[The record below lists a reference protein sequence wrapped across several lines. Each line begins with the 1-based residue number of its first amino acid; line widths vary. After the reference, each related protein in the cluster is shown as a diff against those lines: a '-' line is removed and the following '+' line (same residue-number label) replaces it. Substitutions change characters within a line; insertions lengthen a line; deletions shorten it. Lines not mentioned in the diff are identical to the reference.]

1 MSMIR
6 IYVHDPLDAG
16 REIQPDPDQARYLTS
31 VMRLGV
37 GDEVALFNG
46 RDGEWLARLSQ
57 VSKRGCVLTLEAC
70 LKPQANGPDLDLVIA
85 LIKRAPLE
93 TIIEK
98 ATELGVRRIRLVTTR
113 RTNAGHTNLTRLQ
126 AIATEAAEQCG
137 RLDVPEVVS
146 PQALSDVLASWDNRG
161 LVFCDEAGEARP
173 GLTALR
179 DQAKGSWAVLIGPE
193 GGFDP
198 IERQALRAMK
208 PVVPISLGTRILRA
222 DTAAI
227 CALFLWQSVL
237 GDGADT
243 EMS

>member
-1 MSMIR
+1 MIR
-6 IYVHDPLDAG
+6 LYVHDALTVGA
-16 REIQPDPDQARYLTS
+16 EIQPDPDQARYLTS
-31 VMRLGV
+31 VMRLGI
-37 GDEVALFNG
+37 GDAVALFNG
-46 RDGEWLARLSQ
+46 RDGEWLAKLSQ
-57 VSKRGCVLTLEAC
+57 VSKRGCVLSLQTQLRSQI
-70 LKPQANGPDLDLVIA
+70 LGPDLDLIIA

-113 RTNAGHTNLTRLQ
+113 RTNAGHTNRARLQ

-137 RLDVPEVVS
+137 RLAVPEVLA
-146 PQALSDVLASWDNRG
+146 PQALSDVLETWGDRG

-173 GLTALR
+173 GLEAFSGCER
-179 DQAKGSWAVLIGPE
+179 GPYAVLIGPE

-198 IERQALRAMK
+198 EERQALRAMK
-208 PVVPISLGTRILRA
+208 PVVPISLGPRILRA